1 MCSKDSSFSLALQ
14 NVNLTPLQQS
24 ILEQR
29 YVNVVKAMKYR
40 CRLLSIYFNVSRFI
54 VTVGSLIVP
63 ALLSIQYTGTSTES
77 QGGQTISYQI
87 YWATWVISLLVTTS
101 NGVVSMFKIDKK
113 YYYLHTTY
121 EHLRSEGWQYLE
133 LSGKYSGF
141 YTPTEKPTHEN
152 QFIFFC
158 HAVEKIKMKQV
169 EEEYYKL
176 TDSHVP
182 ATTPPVNKEPI
193 NANDTLV
200 AIKEKNLD
208 SLIPPT
214 PLKPI
219 LDTLQSLPP
228 ELLRELLQNKSSPK
242 VEDGQKQK
250 QKQEQNKNQEELGAQ
265 GRLPMSVVLQETT
278 SAEQRVLLPPS
289 ALLSP

>member
-1 MCSKDSSFSLALQ
+1 MWKRDTSFKIALR

-29 YVNVVKAMKYR
+29 YVNVLAGMKRR
-40 CRLLSIYFNVSRFI
+40 CFLLSIYFNVSRFI

-63 ALLSIQYTGTSTES
+63 ALLSIQYTGTTPGASSASIE
-77 QGGQTISYQI
+77 I

-101 NGVVSMFKIDKK
+101 NGVVNMFKIDKK
-113 YYYLHTTY
+113 YYFLHTTY

-141 YTPTEKPTHEN
+141 YSPNEKPTHEN

-158 HAVEKIKMKQV
+158 HSVEKIKMKQI

-176 TDSHVP
+176 TESHTT
-182 ATTPPVNKEPI
+182 ATAAITTTV
-193 NANDTLV
+193 ANTGSSE
-200 AIKEKNLD
+200 AEAAPKEKNLD

-228 ELLRELLQNKSSPK
+228 ELIRELLQKKSLATIEEDAQQRQPETETKSPR
-242 VEDGQKQK
+242 
-250 QKQEQNKNQEELGAQ
+250 AATTQ
-265 GRLPMSVVLQETT
+265 GRVPVSIVLSETT
-278 SAEQRVLLPPS
+278 NAE
-289 ALLSP
+289 

>member
-1 MCSKDSSFSLALQ
+1 MWKRDTSFKIALR

-29 YVNVVKAMKYR
+29 YINVLAGMKRR
-40 CRLLSIYFNVSRFI
+40 CFLLSVYFNVSRFI

-63 ALLSIQYTGTSTES
+63 ALLSIQYTGTTPGANNASFE
-77 QGGQTISYQI
+77 I

-101 NGVVSMFKIDKK
+101 NGVVNMFKIDKK
-113 YYYLHTTY
+113 YYFLHTTY

-141 YTPTEKPTHEN
+141 YSPHEKSTHEN

-158 HAVEKIKMKQV
+158 HSVEKIKMKQI

-176 TDSHVP
+176 TESHTTATP
-182 ATTPPVNKEPI
+182 SATTTLTNTGTSGPEPNK
-193 NANDTLV
+193 D
-200 AIKEKNLD
+200 KNLD

-219 LDTLQSLPP
+219 LDTLQNLPP
-228 ELLRELLQNKSSPK
+228 ELIRELLQKKSLATIEEDAQQRHSETETKSPRATT
-242 VEDGQKQK
+242 
-250 QKQEQNKNQEELGAQ
+250 AQ
-265 GRLPMSVVLQETT
+265 GRVPVSIVVSETT
-278 SAEQRVLLPPS
+278 NAE
-289 ALLSP
+289 

>member
-1 MCSKDSSFSLALQ
+1 MWKRDTSFKLALR

-29 YVNVVKAMKYR
+29 YINVLASMKRR
-40 CRLLSIYFNVSRFI
+40 CYLLSIYFNVSRFI

-63 ALLSIQYTGTSTES
+63 ALLSIQYTGSSPGAGNTSIE
-77 QGGQTISYQI
+77 I

-101 NGVVSMFKIDKK
+101 NGVVNMFKIDKK
-113 YYYLHTTY
+113 YYFLHTTY

-141 YTPTEKPTHEN
+141 YTPEEKSTHDN

-158 HAVEKIKMKQV
+158 HSVEKIKMKQI

-176 TDSHVP
+176 TESHTTAAPSVTTVVQNTCNSEAEAVP
-182 ATTPPVNKEPI
+182 
-193 NANDTLV
+193 
-200 AIKEKNLD
+200 KEKNLD

-219 LDTLQSLPP
+219 LDTLQSLPA
-228 ELLRELLQNKSSPK
+228 ELIRELLQKKSLTSIEENAQQRDTETETEIKSPK
-242 VEDGQKQK
+242 A
-250 QKQEQNKNQEELGAQ
+250 AQ
-265 GRLPMSVVLQETT
+265 GHLPMSIILSETT
-278 SAEQRVLLPPS
+278 NAE
-289 ALLSP
+289 